1 MTKWKPLKMPENG
14 NLENAKNGNLGKCK
28 KWKNGKWKNGKRE
41 KCFHFSWVS
50 IFNHVSIFSKVSI
63 FQQKN
68 RNQPKNGMFLF
79 FVVFPFFQQKMET
92 ETGGPKME
100 LWKLWVLR

>member
-1 MTKWKPLKMPENG
+1 MGFPMFLF
-14 NLENAKNGNLGKCK
+14 
-28 KWKNGKWKNGKRE
+28 
-41 KCFHFSWVS
+41 FHGFPF
-50 IFNHVSIFSKVSI
+50 FNNVSIFSKVSI

-100 LWKLWVLR
+100 LWKLWVVNIGGSWSGLLVARGT